1 MNYRLEQLSMRYGKR
16 EALKDFTYSFGTGV
30 YGLIGPN
37 GAGKTTLM
45 QLMAGVFRPAT
56 GRVFFDGEPYDTMSP
71 RYAAHIGY
79 LPQEIVMYPEFTVRQ
94 YQIGRAHV

>member
-56 GRVFFDGEPYDTMSP
+56 GRVFFDDEPYDP
-71 RYAAHIGY
+71 Y
-79 LPQEIVMYPEFTVRQ
+79 F
-94 YQIGRAHV
+94 